1 MTLTSLAWIVVA
13 TQAAVTAA
21 PADRYFGKLKMSA
34 LRVRYETMQLKK
46 RHETH
51 ELSGDQTIHLLVL
64 TEDAFD
70 DWSRQYPK
78 DPWLASTGFA
88 IAHLYEELPSKL
100 ARDRAVKLFV
110 YVKTSFPNTRYAA
123 ESRNELH
130 RGIFVKPEPSATPAP
145 APTATPTATGMPS
158 ATEAPSATP
167 SALPSITPSPRP
179 PSSPGAWL
187 VKTLAGR

>member
-1 MTLTSLAWIVVA
+1 MLLECLTCFFGIVA
-13 TQAAVTAA
+13 MQPAVTAA

-46 RHETH
+46 RYETH
-51 ELSGDQTIHLLVL
+51 ELTGDQTVHLLVL

-78 DPWLASTGFA
+78 DPWLASTGYA
-88 IAHLYEELPSKL
+88 MAHLYEELPGKL

-110 YVKTSFPNTRYAA
+110 YVKTSFPSTRYAE

-130 RGIFVKPEPSATPAP
+130 RGISVKPEPSATPAP
-145 APTATPTATGMPS
+145 APTATPTATG
-158 ATEAPSATP
+158 APSATP
-167 SALPSITPSPRP
+167 SALPSVRPSPRP
-179 PSSPGAWL
+179 SSSPGDWL

>member
-1 MTLTSLAWIVVA
+1 MCMVVA
-13 TQAAVTAA
+13 TQPAVTAA

-46 RHETH
+46 RYETH
-51 ELSGDQTIHLLVL
+51 QLLWDQTIHLLVL

-70 DWSRQYPK
+70 EWSRLYPR

-88 IAHLYEELPSKL
+88 MAHLYQELPGNL

-130 RGIFVKPEPSATPAP
+130 RGIWVKPTPSPTPAP
-145 APTATPTATGMPS
+145 PPTATPNATGV
-158 ATEAPSATP
+158 PSATP
-167 SALPSITPSPRP
+167 SALPSVTPGPR
-179 PSSPGAWL
+179 
-187 VKTLAGR
+187 V

>member
-1 MTLTSLAWIVVA
+1 MTLTSLALIAVA

-46 RHETH
+46 RYETH
-51 ELSGDQTIHLLVL
+51 QLRADETIHLLVL

-70 DWSRQYPK
+70 EWSRLYPK

-88 IAHLYEELPSKL
+88 MAHLYEELPSRL
-100 ARDRAVKLFV
+100 SHDRAVKLFA

-123 ESRNELH
+123 ESRSELH
-130 RGIFVKPEPSATPAP
+130 KGIQAKPMPSASP
-145 APTATPTATGMPS
+145 APTPTTTPRALPTVTPTAMP
-158 ATEAPSATP
+158 
-167 SALPSITPSPRP
+167 P
-179 PSSPGAWL
+179 PAFRDARVTANWERLLRSFRS
-187 VKTLAGR
+187 K

>member
-1 MTLTSLAWIVVA
+1 MQPVA
-13 TQAAVTAA
+13 TAA

-46 RHETH
+46 RYETH
-51 ELSGDQTIHLLVL
+51 ELTGDQTIHLLVL

-88 IAHLYEELPSKL
+88 MADLYKELPGKL

-130 RGIFVKPEPSATPAP
+130 RGISVKPEPSATPAP
-145 APTATPTATGMPS
+145 PPTATPTGTGV
-158 ATEAPSATP
+158 PSATP
-167 SALPSITPSPRP
+167 SAP
-179 PSSPGAWL
+179 PSSIPAEGNAPVAFCFPARPHARL
-187 VKTLAGR
+187 DRARLDV